1 MADKEK
7 GKTRKTTKARTKSR
21 TASRAK
27 VKVKAKRTT
36 PSRGQSRGEAR
47 GQTRGRAKAARLEEA
62 AVPSKMATL
71 GREVLGVGVGLL
83 AALVLVA
90 VASYSPET
98 RENLAGPL
106 GYRIADILVS
116 AIGIAA
122 YLVPVGLAAWGALVF
137 RGARADMGPL
147 FGLAVGLGLFSGA
160 TLLQLLLGQWQQ
172 MEAGGIVGGFLRVL
186 LADNFGPAGAWMI
199 SGTVFVFSVSVAT
212 GQTLRGLVTKTG
224 QAARGGASR
233 VRDGMRR
240 RRAAAPIELG
250 DAEEVMPAGASAP
263 VRRRAA
269 AAAAAADPAHAPSPD
284 STRKPPVIATTPEAQ
299 GRKKVRRQVEMHFD
313 DGNYNLPQSSLLDP
327 PPAKDDTI
335 NEEALQGQ
343 AKRLE
348 AKLATFGV
356 AGEVIQIYPG
366 PVITTYEF
374 EPAAGV
380 KVARITR
387 LVDDLTMALS
397 ARSLRIVAPIPGKSV
412 VGIEVS
418 NETRDM
424 VAMREIVMGDEFMQS
439 KGHLELAIGHD
450 TTGLPVCADLAR
462 MPHLLVAGATGAG
475 KSVFLNSLITSLLL
489 RSTPRDV
496 RMILIDPKQLEMA
509 PYEDIPHLLVP
520 VITKAK
526 PAVIVLGNLVA
537 EMELRYRMIKEKG
550 VRSIDAYN
558 KKIAKEE
565 AAGEGGAAVSGTG
578 GEDEE
583 PTIHQHM
590 PRLVVIVDEWADL
603 VMTRKDAE
611 EPITLLAQKARAAG
625 IHLVLATQRPSVD
638 VITGI
643 IKANFPARIAFQVRS
658 KVDSRTILDV
668 GGADRLLG
676 MGDMLFL
683 SPGVSSLQRL
693 HGAFISD
700 EEVERIVEFVREQE
714 EPQYDM
720 LMMEDSSADDDA
732 GGEGGGDAELDDLY
746 DKALSIVVDSGKSS
760 ISYLQRRLQI
770 GYNRSARIIE
780 SMEREGALSSPDHR
794 GVREIIAQRID
805 PDV

>member
-1 MADKEK
+1 MVPKK
-7 GKTRKTTKARTKSR
+7 KKTKTR
-21 TASRAK
+21 TASRTRSKSAATPRGK
-27 VKVKAKRTT
+27 GKVKAKAGRKAQTGGG
-36 PSRGQSRGEAR
+36 SRR
-47 GQTRGRAKAARLEEA
+47 RAKVTRLEQPAE
-62 AVPSKMATL
+62 PSKMQTL
-71 GREVLGVGVGLL
+71 GREVLGVGVGLF

-90 VASYSPET
+90 VASYAPDT

-116 AIGIAA
+116 AVGIAA
-122 YLVPVGLAAWGALVF
+122 YLVPVGLAAWGALLF
-137 RGARADMGPL
+137 RGSRADVGPL
-147 FGLAVGLGLFSGA
+147 FGLAVGLGLLSGA
-160 TLLQLLLGQWQQ
+160 TLLQLLLGQWQE

-199 SGTVFVFSVSVAT
+199 TGTVFGISVSIAT
-212 GQTLRGLVTKTG
+212 GQTLRGLVQKTG

-233 VRDGMRR
+233 VREGMRR
-240 RRAAAPIELG
+240 RREAAPIELG
-250 DAEEVMPAGASAP
+250 GAEEVVPAGGRVSVGRSGAVEVPGAP
-263 VRRRAA
+263 
-269 AAAAAADPAHAPSPD
+269 APP
-284 STRKPPVIATTPEAQ
+284 TRKPAVIATTAEDKP
-299 GRKKVRRQVEMHFD
+299 RKKVRRQVEMRFD
-313 DGNYNLPQSSLLDP
+313 DGNYNLPQSTLLDT
-327 PPAKDDTI
+327 PPAKEDTI

-356 AGEVIQIYPG
+356 KGEVTQIYPG

-380 KVARITR
+380 KVARIVS

-418 NETRDM
+418 NETRDT
-424 VAMREIVMGDEFMQS
+424 VAMREIVMGDEFTQA
-439 KGHLELAIGHD
+439 KGHLELAVGHD
-450 TTGLPVCADLAR
+450 TTGLPVCTDLAR

-489 RSTPRDV
+489 RGTPRDV

-526 PAVIVLGNLVA
+526 PAVIVLNNLVA

-565 AAGEGGAAVSGTG
+565 ASDGGAGVVDGTG
-578 GEDEE
+578 GEEEE
-583 PTIHQHM
+583 PTLHQHM

-611 EPITLLAQKARAAG
+611 EPVTLLAQKARAAG

-643 IKANFPARIAFQVRS
+643 IKANFPARIAFQVRA
-658 KVDSRTILDV
+658 KVDSRTILDA
-668 GGADRLLG
+668 GGAERLLG
-676 MGDMLFL
+676 LGDMLFL
-683 SPGVSSLQRL
+683 SPGASSLQRL

-720 LMMEDSSADDDA
+720 AMMEDSSADDES

-746 DKALSIVVDSGKSS
+746 DKAVSIVVDSGKSS

-780 SMEREGALSSPDHR
+780 SMEREGVLSSPDHR
-794 GVREIIAQRID
+794 GVREILAKRID
-805 PDV
+805 PEA